1 MESNLQAM
9 PINPISPSNFAPH
22 PVVEKIFA
30 ADGALDLESF
40 LALLTPDIVF
50 RIGSQPELQGHAEV
64 SMAIT
69 GMFAMMRSGIRHT
82 LQQQWQSD
90 NVIVY
95 EASATFFLKDGRD
108 ITLSYVNVLSVESDG
123 RVSQY
128 KIYIDLSPLNPE
140 SH

>member
-9 PINPISPSNFAPH
+9 PINLISPTNVEPH

-40 LALLTPDIVF
+40 LALLTPDIVL
-50 RIGSQPELQGHAEV
+50 RIGSQPELQGHAAV

-82 LQQQWQSD
+82 LHQQWQSD
-90 NVIVY
+90 NVLIY
-95 EASATFFLKDGRD
+95 EATAEFFLKDGRD
-108 ITLSYVNVLSVESDG
+108 ITLPYVNVLSVESDE

-128 KIYIDLSPLNPE
+128 KIYIDLSPLNPM